1 MAATRM
7 MTHAFLQT
15 LILRVSCRSPMYRIN
30 ILISQPCRSKPRKLI
45 SLACA
50 ALCLC
55 ALNIVAAGREQSA
68 ANVKQST
75 TGGVAQEVQSLE
87 PGSLIQRE
95 LAGGE
100 VHYYVIRLPVGRYIH
115 LAVTQLG
122 IDVVMTLIST
132 DGRDTL
138 NVDYANGTRGQEEVS
153 LAAEQASEYQLQ
165 ISPKDKSAAPG
176 QYRVAIVE
184 ERAGIATDG
193 DRIAAERDF
202 AAGESLRRQGITAPL
217 EQAVVKYEAARQ
229 SWQEVGDAGGEA
241 RALLGRG
248 KAYFYLSRLADSIES
263 YEAALHLFESLPI
276 PARLDVAIAH
286 QFIGISQLSM
296 ADHQAA
302 LSHFQLA
309 LQLFRDENDQKFEGA
324 ALYQI
329 GRVYYLEGDL
339 NQTLNYYNQA
349 RSIRQ
354 ALNDRPGE
362 AYTLLGLGRVYAN
375 RFGDNAQAMALY
387 NQALLLLTAPPENR
401 LAAQGLGDVGRLYFS
416 QGEYDR
422 ALKNYNKGLALVADG
437 DKLVRAELL
446 TYVGM
451 VYTTQGRQQE
461 AIDKFYKVALTLQQA
476 GGDRIG
482 AGNTLK
488 NMGVAYSSV
497 GNYGQALENYRQAL
511 NIWRD
516 VLYPTAEADTRY
528 EIARVQNRIG
538 STASLRDAGEQLD
551 LALPILETLRT
562 KISNQTLRTSFFSSI
577 QKYYELHIDVLM
589 RLYAQTKDKRYE
601 ARALGYS
608 ERARARSLL
617 DTLIE
622 ADAKIREGVA
632 APELLQQEEALQ
644 RKLSG
649 LAQSAILDN
658 RHTQTQAEA
667 QAQSITSL
675 LKQYSELEAKIREKS
690 PRYAS
695 LVYPEPVTLADIQ
708 TKILDDDQML
718 LEYALGTERSYLWAI
733 TPSSVDSYVLP
744 KRAEIEAA
752 AERVRTL
759 LTARNQMVK
768 GETNLRSMERVRR
781 ADTEYYPA
789 ATALSQTLLGKVE
802 ALPQATRLLIV
813 GDGELQYLP
822 FAALPL
828 QTKATTAPAV
838 SRAGAQAQAA
848 KWPPLLLSHE
858 VETQPSVSL
867 LAELRRHESGVER
880 HTPQKLI
887 AVIADP
893 VFNEDDERFDD
904 TGAQSARRSGKE
916 AARPL
921 SPPGRTTNDLSVNK
935 SRATLNR
942 AGLIDARG
950 HIARLPFTRREA
962 DAILA
967 LAPSGAGVKI
977 VDFGAKIELVTGGEL
992 AQYRIIHF
1000 ATHGLLDK
1008 EHPELSGILLSL
1020 FDEQRRPRE
1029 GFLQMHEV
1037 YNLRLPVE
1045 MVVLSAC
1052 ETGIGKMVR
1061 GEGLAAMS
1069 RGFMYAGAKRVVASL
1084 WEVNDSSTAEL
1095 MTHFYRHLLSS
1106 GGSRPAAAL
1115 RAAQIEIWRK
1125 DSESSPYFWAAFII
1139 QGDSK

>member
-1 MAATRM
+1 MR
-7 MTHAFLQT
+7 
-15 LILRVSCRSPMYRIN
+15 RVDV
-30 ILISQPCRSKPRKLI
+30 LISHPCRSQTWG
-45 SLACA
+45 LASPA
-50 ALCLC
+50 RVALLLC
-55 ALNIVAAGREQSA
+55 ALNVVAAGTEQA
-68 ANVKQST
+68 AAVKQSVA
-75 TGGVAQEVQSLE
+75 GDVAQEAQRLE
-87 PGSLIQRE
+87 PGGPIQRE
-95 LAGGE
+95 LAGGGA
-100 VHYYVIRLPVGRYIH
+100 HHYVIRLTAGRYAR
-115 LAVTQLG
+115 LVVTQLG
-122 IDVVMTLIST
+122 IDVVLTLNRT

-138 NVDYANGTRGQEEVS
+138 SVDYAAGTRGQEEVS
-153 LAAEQASEYQLQ
+153 LAAEQESEYQLK

-176 QYRVAIVE
+176 QYQVAIVE
-184 ERAGIATDG
+184 ERAGVAADG

-202 AAGESLRRQGITAPL
+202 AAGESLRRKRTPAAL
-217 EQAVVKYEAARQ
+217 EEAVVKYEAARQ
-229 SWQEVGDAGGEA
+229 SWRKVGDDRGEA

-248 KAYFYLSRLADSIES
+248 KAYFYLDRFADSVES
-263 YEAALHLFESLPI
+263 YEAALHLFESLPV
-276 PARLDVAIAH
+276 PSRFDVAVTH
-286 QFIGISQLSM
+286 LGIGISQLAL

-302 LSHFQLA
+302 LRQFQSA
-309 LQLFRDENDQKFEGA
+309 LQIFRDENDRKSEGA

-329 GRVYYLEGDL
+329 GRVYYFGGDPTQSL
-339 NQTLNYYNQA
+339 GYYNQ
-349 RSIRQ
+349 SLEIRH
-354 ALNDRPGE
+354 ALNDRVGE
-362 AYTLLGLGRVYAN
+362 AYTLVGLGRVYAN
-375 RFGDNAQAMALY
+375 RFEDDEQASSFY
-387 NQALLLLTAPPENR
+387 EQALALLKDLQENS
-401 LAAQGLGDVGRLYFS
+401 LAAQVLGDVGRLYFS
-416 QGEYDR
+416 QGDHGR
-422 ALKNYNKGLALVADG
+422 ALENYNKGLALVADG

-451 VYTTQGRQQE
+451 VYTAQGRQQE
-461 AIDKFYKVALTLQQA
+461 AIDKYYKVALVLQQE
-476 GGDRIG
+476 GNDRVG
-482 AGNTLK
+482 EGSTLK
-488 NMGVAYSSV
+488 NMGVAYSSI
-497 GNYGQALENYRQAL
+497 GSYEKALENYRRAL
-511 NIWRD
+511 DIWSD
-516 VLYPTAEADTRY
+516 VLYPTAEADTRF
-528 EIARVQNRIG
+528 EIARVQSRIG

-562 KISNQTLRTSFFSSI
+562 KISNQTLRASFFFSI

-608 ERARARSLL
+608 ERARARALL

-622 ADAKIREGVA
+622 ADAKIREGVT
-632 APELLQQEEALQ
+632 APELLRQEEGLQ
-644 RKLSG
+644 RTLSA
-649 LAQSAILDN
+649 LAQSAMLPN
-658 RHTQTQAEA
+658 RHTQAQAEA
-667 QAQSITSL
+667 QAQRIKSL
-675 LKQYSELEAKIREKS
+675 LKQHGELEARIREKS

-695 LVYPEPVTLADIQ
+695 LVYPGPVTLEEIQ

-718 LEYALGTERSYLWAI
+718 LEYALGEERSYLWAV
-733 TPSSVDSYVLP
+733 TPTSFNSYVLP
-744 KRAEIEAA
+744 GRAVIEAA

-768 GETNLRSMERVRR
+768 GETSLRSMERVRR
-781 ADTEYYPA
+781 ADAEYYPA
-789 ATALSQTLLGKVE
+789 AAALAQTLLGKVE
-802 ALPQATRLLIV
+802 ALPKAARLLIV

-828 QTKATTAPAV
+828 PAKATDAPAAG
-838 SRAGAQAQAA
+838 RAGARAS
-848 KWPPLLLSHE
+848 KSLPLLLSHE

-867 LAELRRHESGVER
+867 LAELRRHEPEAKR

-904 TGAQSARRSGKE
+904 TGAPPARRSGEE
-916 AARPL
+916 AARTPT
-921 SPPGRTTNDLSVNK
+921 PPGRTASGPRLNR
-935 SRATLNR
+935 SRVTLNS

-950 HIARLPFTRREA
+950 NIARLPFTRREA

-967 LAPSGAGVKI
+967 LVPSGTGTKI
-977 VDFGAKIELVTGGEL
+977 VDFGAKMELVTGGEL

-1037 YNLRLPVE
+1037 YKLRLPVE

-1095 MTHFYRHLLSS
+1095 MTHFYRNLLA
-1106 GGSRPAAAL
+1106 GRGQRPAAAL